1 MKAIAIK
8 EHKFGSVEILPYP
21 KQGFAGEAIE
31 EWQKQTI
38 YYQVHGKLPA
48 CTWQVIE
55 GESFVDL
62 LIGSTKL

>member
-48 CTWQVIE
+48 CT
-55 GESFVDL
+55 
-62 LIGSTKL
+62 